1 MASNTCFKFIYSVL
15 LPGVCLVAGLVF
27 PLHAEK
33 LLPRRILILDFVNQK
48 RDVSSEFLVQS
59 IPDAFVKP
67 LEETKSFEI
76 IDPQKGRDLASKMG
90 IASDRLYDIPV
101 AAALGKKA
109 EADIVIIGNFIT
121 IQGTVQMQ
129 AKAVEAASER
139 VKVTDNAV
147 TTVSGKLFDGINGL
161 ANRMSG
167 KMKAEL
173 PPLPE
178 REIVRYQKTNEL
190 HVAAYG
196 IYALPLGSG
205 FKDIYAPQF
214 GGYLQA
220 GYSVYQKGS
229 FVFSPVI
236 GGSYLKYGSK
246 AGVFPAFSL
255 QTFSFLGGLDVGWN
269 LYKSFSLHLSGL
281 VGIAISE
288 MLRDFDRTKFQTRD
302 IELRANLE
310 ARYRVWQNFSVSLMG
325 GYSHILLL
333 GTDLNGFQGG
343 LGAGYAF

>member
-1 MASNTCFKFIYSVL
+1 
-15 LPGVCLVAGLVF
+15 
-27 PLHAEK
+27 
-33 LLPRRILILDFVNQK
+33 
-48 RDVSSEFLVQS
+48 
-59 IPDAFVKP
+59 
-67 LEETKSFEI
+67 
-76 IDPQKGRDLASKMG
+76 MG
-90 IASDRLYDIPV
+90 IAPDKLYDIPV

-121 IQGTVQMQ
+121 IQGSVQMQ

-196 IYALPLGSG
+196 IYALPLGAG
-205 FKDIYAPQF
+205 FKDTYAPQF
-214 GGYLQA
+214 GGYLQV
-220 GYSVYQKGS
+220 GYSVYQMGS

-236 GGSYLKYGSK
+236 GGSYLKYASK
-246 AGVFPAFSL
+246 SGIFPAFSL
-255 QTFSFLGGLDVGWN
+255 QTFSFLGGVDVGWN
-269 LYKSFSLHLSGL
+269 LFKSFSLHFSGL
-281 VGIAISE
+281 VGMAISE
-288 MLRDFDRTKFQTRD
+288 MVRDFDAGKFQTRD

-310 ARYRVWQNFSVSLMG
+310 ARYRVWRNLSVSVMG
-325 GYSHILLL
+325 GYSHILLA
-333 GTDLNGFQGG
+333 GTDFNSFQGA
-343 LGAGYAF
+343 AGVGYGF

>member
-1 MASNTCFKFIYSVL
+1 MRAIRLISSLCIVGSITGTTAVS
-15 LPGVCLVAGLVF
+15 
-27 PLHAEK
+27 AEK

-67 LEETKSFEI
+67 LEEAKSFEI
-76 IDPQKGRDLASKMG
+76 IDPQKGRDLALKMG
-90 IASDRLYDIPV
+90 IAADRLYDIPV

-109 EADIVIIGNFIT
+109 EADIVMIGNFIT

-129 AKAVEAASER
+129 AKAVEVSSER

-147 TTVSGKLFDGINGL
+147 TSVSGKLFDGINGL

-196 IYALPLGSG
+196 IYAAPVATG

-220 GYSVYQKGS
+220 GYSVYQVGS

-246 AGVFPAFSL
+246 SAVFPAFSL

-269 LYKSFSLHLSGL
+269 LFRSFSVHLSGL
-281 VGIAISE
+281 AGIAISE
-288 MLRDFDRTKFQTRD
+288 MQRDFDGSKFQTRD
-302 IELRANLE
+302 IELRANVE
-310 ARYRVWQNFSVSLMG
+310 ARYRVWQNLSVSLMG
-325 GYSHILLL
+325 GYSHVLLL
-333 GTDLNGFQGG
+333 GTDLTGFQVAA
-343 LGAGYAF
+343 GAGYGF

>member
-1 MASNTCFKFIYSVL
+1 MVVIF
-15 LPGVCLVAGLVF
+15 GGGLF
-27 PLHAEK
+27 SSLHAEK

-48 RDVSSEFLVQS
+48 RDVSSDFLVQS

-76 IDPQKGRDLASKMG
+76 IDPQTGRDLALKMG
-90 IASDRLYDIPV
+90 IAPDKLYDIPV

-109 EADIVIIGNFIT
+109 EADIVIIGNFIA
-121 IQGTVQMQ
+121 IQGTIQMQ

-147 TTVSGKLFDGINGL
+147 TTVSGKLFDGINSL

-196 IYALPLGSG
+196 IYALPLATG

-220 GYSVYQKGS
+220 GYSVYQTGS

-246 AGVFPAFSL
+246 SGIFPAFSL
-255 QTFSFLGGLDVGWN
+255 QTFSFLGGVDIGWN
-269 LYKSFSLHLSGL
+269 LFKSFSLHFSGL
-281 VGIAISE
+281 MGMAISE
-288 MLRDFDRTKFQTRD
+288 MVRDFDGSKFQSRD

-310 ARYRVWQNFSVSLMG
+310 ARYRVWRNLSVSVMG
-325 GYSHILLL
+325 GYSHVLLA
-333 GTDLNGFQGG
+333 GTDFNSIQAAAGIGYGF
-343 LGAGYAF
+343 